1 MSVSSKKKPAGTMS
15 LASMCKQVIAKN
27 LERYPAEGFCAIEEN
42 QWDAIVKLKYQMT
55 SPTVKSQGSSLSDGR
70 RNPLLHDKCIQ
81 EIEGK
86 NPHLNHSQVSDEL
99 IWKDCTDFRF
109 KRGGSSR
116 PLVMDMPWNVQVRRM
131 KKIATNLP
139 LLLSEPQ
146 EDDDDEQAGG
156 EAGGRHLSIQTNK
169 LQNYTS
175 ALISSP
181 MSVPLLSES
190 GIGKAVKKFIK
201 ECKKHETRLPPYFP
215 LINTV
220 ANNAL
225 YPKYA
230 GKSFFIQ
237 LEMLLEKW
245 MALVAAKGAD
255 ACSGRHRNTSKEQ
268 HLKDLEI
275 VQHTFQWRDLFDA
288 LHERE
293 QITIKSRGANM
304 RKIRDNLVSN
314 RHTIK
319 STNIKKVGNRKLG
332 DRLLNGDAHLAQSS
346 RTSSS
351 ASSAKI
357 SKLNMIKQETFSQK
371 ARMKGGNAGSMG
383 SAGSNLSGFSASVA
397 SSSGQKRSSGGVN
410 LTSKKNQ
417 RTFALGNGK
426 QMKIPNL
433 KRKRG

>member
-1 MSVSSKKKPAGTMS
+1 MSDSSKKKPAGAMS
-15 LASMCKQVIAKN
+15 LRSMCKQVIAKN
-27 LERYPAEGFCAIEEN
+27 LERYPAEGFCALEEN

-70 RNPLLHDKCIQ
+70 RNPLLSDKYIQ

-86 NPHLNHSQVSDEL
+86 NPHLKHSQVSDEL

-109 KRGGSSR
+109 KKGGSSR
-116 PLVMDMPWNVQVRRM
+116 PMIMDMPWNVQLRRM

-146 EDDDDEQAGG
+146 EEDDD
-156 EAGGRHLSIQTNK
+156 EAGGRHLSLQTNK
-169 LQNYTS
+169 LQNYTA

-201 ECKKHETRLPPYFP
+201 ECKKHESSLPSYFP

-220 ANNAL
+220 ANNTHDPG
-225 YPKYA
+225 YG
-230 GKSFFIQ
+230 GKSFLMQ
-237 LEMLLEKW
+237 LEMLLENWK
-245 MALVAAKGAD
+245 ALASARGAD

-275 VQHTFQWRDLFDA
+275 VQQTSQWRDLFDA

-319 STNIKKVGNRKLG
+319 STNIKKIGNRKLG
-332 DRLLNGDAHLAQSS
+332 DRLLNGDAHIAK
-346 RTSSS
+346 SSS
-351 ASSAKI
+351 SSSVNPGKI
-357 SKLNMIKQETFSQK
+357 SKLNMIKQESFSQK
-371 ARMKGGNAGSMG
+371 ERIKGNAGS
-383 SAGSNLSGFSASVA
+383 SAGPKLSGFSSSVA
-397 SSSGQKRSSGGVN
+397 SSSGQKRSVGGVN
-410 LTSKKNQ
+410 LTSKRTQ

-426 QMKIPNL
+426 LMKIPNL